1 MSVTNGT
8 LSPVSTKD
16 VDQVLFLCLPSSDV
30 EKTKDRNKNFMSVLL
45 LQSFI
50 WLLITHARSFY
61 KGFG

>member
-30 EKTKDRNKNFMSVLL
+30 EKTKDRNKK
-45 LQSFI
+45 
-50 WLLITHARSFY
+50 FY
-61 KGFG
+61 VIIATAILHLAFNYSCKEFL